1 MTARTRISAHFI
13 LALAGFVAS
22 ALAPVPAV
30 ADTIKIGTL
39 KIAAYGPLFVAEERG
54 YFAAE
59 GLTPELIYFNSAE
72 PIALGIASGDLDF
85 GVSGTSAGLFN
96 LCGQGALRII
106 GGGPQE
112 VPGFRFFV
120 LLASNRSYEAGLKSF
135 QDIGGHAAAVSQIG
149 SPPHYSFA
157 LIEEK
162 YSIDPATI
170 RIVPLQ
176 AVPNQLS
183 AVSGGQVDETIVN
196 ATSGL
201 PAVGRGDVKLI
212 GNVGDVKPW
221 QIGVLYTATKTA
233 NERSD
238 TVARFL
244 RAYRKGARDYHDA
257 VTGAD
262 GKRADGPTAA
272 AIMAII
278 AKDTSQSVEQ
288 VATAIA
294 YSDAEARLDL
304 ADIAHQVAWFKA
316 QNMVKPAVDA
326 NDVVDKRYAIALP
339 QR

>member
-1 MTARTRISAHFI
+1 
-13 LALAGFVAS
+13 LAPGLAS
-22 ALAPVPAV
+22 AEA
-30 ADTIKIGTL
+30 IKIGTL
-39 KIAAYGPLFVAEERG
+39 KISAYSPLFVAEEKG

-59 GLTPELIYFNSAE
+59 GLAPELVYFNSAE
-72 PIALGIASGDLDF
+72 PIALGIASGSLDF

-112 VPGFRFFV
+112 VPGFQFFV

-135 QDIGGHAAAVSQIG
+135 KDIGGHSAAVSQIG

-157 LIEEK
+157 LIAEK
-162 YSIDPATI
+162 YGIDPTTI
-170 RIVPLQ
+170 RILPLQ

-201 PAVGRGDVKLI
+201 PSVQRGDAKLI
-212 GNVGDVKPW
+212 GSVGNETPW

-238 TVARFL
+238 IVARFL

-262 GKRADGPTAA
+262 GKRADGPAA
-272 AIMAII
+272 SAIMATI
-278 AKDTSQSVEQ
+278 AKYTGQTVEQ
-288 VATAIA
+288 IGTAIA

-304 ADIAHQVAWFKA
+304 TDIAHQVAWFKA
-316 QNMVKPAVDA
+316 QNMVKAAVNADE
-326 NDVVDKRYAIALP
+326 VVDRRYAIALP

>member
-1 MTARTRISAHFI
+1 V
-13 LALAGFVAS
+13 LAS
-22 ALAPVPAV
+22 AEA
-30 ADTIKIGTL
+30 IKIGTL
-39 KIAAYGPLFVAEERG
+39 KISAYSPLFVAEEKG

-59 GLTPELIYFNSAE
+59 GLEPELVYFNSAE
-72 PIALGIASGDLDF
+72 PIALGIASGSLDF

-112 VPGFRFFV
+112 VPGFQFFI

-135 QDIGGHAAAVSQIG
+135 KNIGGHTAAVSQIG

-157 LIEEK
+157 LIAEK
-162 YSIDPATI
+162 YGIDPTTI
-170 RIVPLQ
+170 RILPLQ

-183 AVSGGQVDETIVN
+183 AVAGGQVDETIVN

-201 PAVGRGDVKLI
+201 PSVRRGDAKLI
-212 GNVGDVKPW
+212 GSVGDETPW
-221 QIGVLYTATKTA
+221 QIGVLYTATKIA

-262 GKRADGPTAA
+262 GKRAVGPAA
-272 AIMAII
+272 SAIMAII
-278 AKDTSQSVEQ
+278 AKYTGQTVEQ
-288 VATAIA
+288 IGTAVA
-294 YSDAEARLDL
+294 YSDPEARLDL
-304 ADIAHQVAWFKA
+304 VDIAHQVAWFKA
-316 QNMVKPAVDA
+316 QNMVKAAVNAD
-326 NDVVDKRYAIALP
+326 DVVDKRYAIALP